1 MKIQFL
7 EHTSL
12 FFNQETMQ
20 YNCVIIFLSEWLT
33 SLKVYIKPFV
43 QTSLLSCYS
52 ISAATRTSR
61 KETLR
66 KSKPV
71 SCWVKTQQLFLNSR
85 NVLTGL
91 LNFASIYKE
100 NKSRHYKKKNRKHSL
115 TLLKLTTTEISKI
128 TENIFLRELR
138 IEWFEV
144 QGNMPMININQTL
157 LKRTNKRGEEEN
169 FFIVSIFLKR

>member
-1 MKIQFL
+1 MDFYSQAMKIQFL

-20 YNCVIIFLSEWLT
+20 YNCVIIFLSVWLT

-100 NKSRHYKKKNRKHSL
+100 NKSRHYKKKEQKTFSDSFKIDYNRNIKNNWKHFS
-115 TLLKLTTTEISKI
+115 
-128 TENIFLRELR
+128 
-138 IEWFEV
+138 
-144 QGNMPMININQTL
+144 
-157 LKRTNKRGEEEN
+157 KRT
-169 FFIVSIFLKR
+169 

>member
-61 KETLR
+61 KETLH

-71 SCWVKTQQLFLNSR
+71 SCWVKTQQLFLNSK

-128 TENIFLRELR
+128 TEHFS
-138 IEWFEV
+138 
-144 QGNMPMININQTL
+144 
-157 LKRTNKRGEEEN
+157 KRT
-169 FFIVSIFLKR
+169 

>member
-1 MKIQFL
+1 MHLFTKKI
-7 EHTSL
+7 
-12 FFNQETMQ
+12 
-20 YNCVIIFLSEWLT
+20 
-33 SLKVYIKPFV
+33 KVDI
-43 QTSLLSCYS
+43 T
-52 ISAATRTSR
+52 
-61 KETLR
+61 
-66 KSKPV
+66 
-71 SCWVKTQQLFLNSR
+71 
-85 NVLTGL
+85 
-91 LNFASIYKE
+91 
-100 NKSRHYKKKNRKHSL
+100 KKKNRKYSL